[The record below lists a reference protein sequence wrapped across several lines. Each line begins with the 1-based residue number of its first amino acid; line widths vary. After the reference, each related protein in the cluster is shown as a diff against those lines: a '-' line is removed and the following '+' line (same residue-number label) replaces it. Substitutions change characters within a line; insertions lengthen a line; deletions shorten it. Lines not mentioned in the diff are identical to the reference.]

1 MGAPSTHL
9 WASNLEAQLR
19 RGMLQCTQS
28 NNGPALMQFAVGSS
42 QAAQERCAAVECDG
56 ARDRH

>member
-1 MGAPSTHL
+1 MKLTTAGQVDS
-9 WASNLEAQLR
+9 R
-19 RGMLQCTQS
+19 

>member
-1 MGAPSTHL
+1 MKSTT
-9 WASNLEAQLR
+9 AGRVDSR
-19 RGMLQCTQS
+19 
-28 NNGPALMQFAVGSS
+28 NNGPALMQFAAGSS